1 MSEQLPAVLN
11 VEELG
16 EGRFSAPH
24 PTDDPEGRDVV
35 FSGQLLAQM
44 IMASSAAGGGAKEVK
59 SIHAIFARAGT
70 YSAGPMELQL
80 DAMHAG
86 RAWASDT
93 VTAFQG
99 ERLLSRGLVLL
110 NSVEADL
117 VRHAPEMPDVPQ
129 PDSLA
134 VDRAIVAF
142 PGSEVRSVDWPDAT
156 APDGTPALYFWVRH
170 EASYDSIAANQAVL
184 AWDQP
189 GLLIGLALRPHAD
202 VVNISDAHVSISTG
216 VISHTTHFHEH
227 FDVGQWLLVAQEAT
241 YAGRG
246 RVFGSGAVFRQDGTL
261 VSTFAQDSMA
271 RGVEG
276 TLDPSRSM

>member
-1 MSEQLPAVLN
+1 MPEQLPAVLN

-16 EGRFSAPH
+16 EGRYSAPH

-70 YSAGPMELQL
+70 YSAGPMELQVDSL
-80 DAMHAG
+80 HAG

-110 NSVEADL
+110 NTVEADL
-117 VRHAPEMPDVPQ
+117 VRHVPEMPDVPL

-134 VDRAIVAF
+134 VDKTIGVF

-156 APDGTPALYFWVRH
+156 AADGSPALYFWVRH

-184 AWDQP
+184 SWDQP
-189 GLLIGLALRPHAD
+189 GLLIGLALRPHSD

-216 VISHTTHFHEH
+216 VISHTAHFHEP
-227 FDVGQWLLVAQEAT
+227 FDVGQWLLVAQEAS

-276 TLDPSRSM
+276 TLDPTRSM